1 MEAEQ
6 PIVPFKKTADKT
18 AYMREYKRIQ
28 YQKDGGVIKDR
39 NRNYYYKNKFGLSAE
54 EMKLY
59 GDLFPLISKVKT
71 FLTELNEKDPVLCQ
85 SSYFRRISAESF
97 DLAEYLII

>member
-1 MEAEQ
+1 MESIASTT
-6 PIVPFKKTADKT
+6 PFRKTADKT

-71 FLTELNEKDPVLCQ
+71 FLTELNEKDPELCQ
-85 SSYFRRISAESF
+85 TI
-97 DLAEYLII
+97 LAEYTI